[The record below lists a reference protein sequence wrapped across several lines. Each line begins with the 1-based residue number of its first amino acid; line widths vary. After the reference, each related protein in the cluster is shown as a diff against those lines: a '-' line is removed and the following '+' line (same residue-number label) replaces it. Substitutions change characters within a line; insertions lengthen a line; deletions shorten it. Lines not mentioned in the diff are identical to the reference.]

1 MGTARGNNSWEF
13 EQDRACTCG
22 VRDCALVGTLAHERR
37 LALIAAQERAFDE
50 ATRMA
55 DIRRPLLL
63 AGDLGLTANASA
75 A

>member
-1 MGTARGNNSWEF
+1 
-13 EQDRACTCG
+13 

-55 DIRRPLLL
+55 NIRRPLLL
-63 AGDLGLTANASA
+63 AGDLDLTEGASA

>member
-1 MGTARGNNSWEF
+1 MGTAGRTYSWSL
-13 EQDRACTCG
+13 EQDRACACG

-63 AGDLGLTANASA
+63 AGDLGLTADASA